1 MALSDRRLTAPVIA
15 QVTTVVGAINTT
27 ATAVELPHI
36 PNGVVFLIEV
46 TAAATD
52 VGDTLN
58 LTIETQ
64 CGDVWV
70 PVYQAT
76 EFLGNG
82 GTHVESSDKIL
93 PAAALAHDA
102 TFGGT
107 LAANASL
114 DVIGRKWRVA
124 YIQVDADNDAI
135 FTFTVTAIIM

>member
-15 QVTTVVGAINTT
+15 QVTTVVGGINTT

-36 PNGVVFLIEV
+36 PNGVIFLIQL

-58 LTIETQ
+58 LTIETL
-64 CGDVWV
+64 CGDLWV

-82 GTHVESSDKIL
+82 GAKTESSDKIVAG
-93 PAAALAHDA
+93 AAEGHDQS
-102 TFGGT
+102 FG
-107 LAANASL
+107 AAQSANAHIN
-114 DVIGRKWRVA
+114 VIGRKWRVA